1 MTRRPPRPTRTD
13 TRRPCTSP
21 VRSYSFLARYS
32 NAPPENM
39 AQAERASLRAVEL
52 DPDSAEAYAARGTA
66 LTLGGQYPK
75 AEKHF
80 ETAMLLNPN
89 LFESYFFY
97 GRACM
102 SAGNVEK
109 AARLFQ
115 HAAEV
120 NPSDYRSLGFLSQAY
135 EAMGRTDSAHESMAR
150 AKVILE
156 QHLRMNPDDSPAL
169 CFGGRSEEHTS
180 ELQSLL

>member
-1 MTRRPPRPTRTD
+1 MRISD
-13 TRRPCTSP
+13 WSSDVCS
-21 VRSYSFLARYS
+21 SDL
-32 NAPPENM
+32 
-39 AQAERASLRAVEL
+39 
-52 DPDSAEAYAARGTA
+52 
-66 LTLGGQYPK
+66 
-75 AEKHF
+75 F

-135 EAMGRTDSAHESMAR
+135 EAMGRTDSAHESMDR
-150 AKVILE
+150 ADRKSTRLNSS
-156 QHLRMNPDDSPAL
+156 H
-169 CFGGRSEEHTS
+169 
-180 ELQSLL
+180 

>member
-1 MTRRPPRPTRTD
+1 
-13 TRRPCTSP
+13 
-21 VRSYSFLARYS
+21 
-32 NAPPENM
+32 
-39 AQAERASLRAVEL
+39 
-52 DPDSAEAYAARGTA
+52 
-66 LTLGGQYPK
+66 
-75 AEKHF
+75 
-80 ETAMLLNPN
+80 MLLNPN
-89 LFESYFFY
+89 LFKSYFFY

-156 QHLRMNPDDSPAL
+156 QHLRMNPDDS
-169 CFGGRSEEHTS
+169 RSEERRVGKEGVSTCRS
-180 ELQSLL
+180 RWSPYP

>member
-1 MTRRPPRPTRTD
+1 
-13 TRRPCTSP
+13 
-21 VRSYSFLARYS
+21 
-32 NAPPENM
+32 
-39 AQAERASLRAVEL
+39 
-52 DPDSAEAYAARGTA
+52 
-66 LTLGGQYPK
+66 
-75 AEKHF
+75 
-80 ETAMLLNPN
+80 
-89 LFESYFFY
+89 
-97 GRACM
+97 M

-150 AKVILE
+150 AKVILD

-169 CFGGRSEEHTS
+169 CFGGAVLAQLRDPALAIEWVERSLHPVGPQAFICSTS
-180 ELQSLL
+180 HR

>member
-1 MTRRPPRPTRTD
+1 
-13 TRRPCTSP
+13 
-21 VRSYSFLARYS
+21 
-32 NAPPENM
+32 
-39 AQAERASLRAVEL
+39 
-52 DPDSAEAYAARGTA
+52 
-66 LTLGGQYPK
+66 
-75 AEKHF
+75 
-80 ETAMLLNPN
+80 
-89 LFESYFFY
+89 
-97 GRACM
+97 M

-169 CFGGRSEEHTS
+169 CFGGAILAQLGDR
-180 ELQSLL
+180 ELAIEWVEQNGRAWCRERGCQYV

>member
-1 MTRRPPRPTRTD
+1 
-13 TRRPCTSP
+13 
-21 VRSYSFLARYS
+21 
-32 NAPPENM
+32 
-39 AQAERASLRAVEL
+39 
-52 DPDSAEAYAARGTA
+52 
-66 LTLGGQYPK
+66 
-75 AEKHF
+75 
-80 ETAMLLNPN
+80 MLLNPN
-89 LFESYFFY
+89 LFKSYFFY

-156 QHLRMNPDDSPAL
+156 QPLRMNPDDSPAL
-169 CFGGRSEEHTS
+169 CFGRAILAQLGDREHALAWVETAPAPAGYTQKHGL
-180 ELQSLL
+180 ER

>member
-1 MTRRPPRPTRTD
+1 
-13 TRRPCTSP
+13 
-21 VRSYSFLARYS
+21 
-32 NAPPENM
+32 
-39 AQAERASLRAVEL
+39 
-52 DPDSAEAYAARGTA
+52 
-66 LTLGGQYPK
+66 
-75 AEKHF
+75 
-80 ETAMLLNPN
+80 MLLNPN
-89 LFESYFFY
+89 LFKSYFFY

-169 CFGGRSEEHTS
+169 CFGGAILAQPCVRDPPIDWV
-180 ELQSLL
+180 ELPLDPPGY